1 LGISPVIGALI
12 PILIVFDLLQTE
24 GAKTRQS
31 TRHATRKTS
40 LFFIAILPFSI

>member
-1 LGISPVIGALI
+1 M
-12 PILIVFDLLQTE
+12 VFDLLQTE
-24 GAKTRQS
+24 GAKTRQI